1 MNIDISLNTPI
12 EEGEVV
18 ALYEANAWSSAK
30 KTKELLAA
38 LRNSHTLVVARNG
51 GKLIGIG
58 NAISDGYLVV
68 YYPHLLVHPEYQ
80 GIGVGRKIMERMQTI
95 YGSFHQQMITADG
108 DAITFYKKLGF
119 ERAGKTES
127 MWIYAGDDH

>member
-1 MNIDISLNTPI
+1 MNIDISLNTPV
-12 EEGEVV
+12 EEEEVI
-18 ALYEANAWSSAK
+18 ALYKANAWSSAK
-30 KTKELLAA
+30 KPKELLAA
-38 LRNSHTLVVARNG
+38 LRNSHTLVVARNA

-68 YYPHLLVHPEYQ
+68 YYPHLLIHPEYQ
-80 GIGVGRKIMERMQTI
+80 GIGVGRKIMERMQTM